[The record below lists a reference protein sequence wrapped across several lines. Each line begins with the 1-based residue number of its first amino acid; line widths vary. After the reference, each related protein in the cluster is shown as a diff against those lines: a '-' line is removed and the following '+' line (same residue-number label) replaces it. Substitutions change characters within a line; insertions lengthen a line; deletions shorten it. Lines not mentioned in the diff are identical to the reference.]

1 MEEVKRR
8 LGFVGSPRVFHW
20 SPAEESAYATAYNSA
35 KARHPDRAWP
45 DLRLFDFLNLV
56 VRKEPV
62 VVRGALGFG
71 LKAIGK
77 AMHAQGL
84 IGTSW
89 ADGPTDGLGAMVG
102 AWSAAAEA
110 RRGGV
115 ALGQVELMRE
125 IERYNEVD
133 CRVMAEVIGY
143 LRDNH

>member
-1 MEEVKRR
+1 M
-8 LGFVGSPRVFHW
+8 
-20 SPAEESAYATAYNSA
+20 
-35 KARHPDRAWP
+35 
-45 DLRLFDFLNLV
+45 

-62 VVRGALGFG
+62 VVRGALGFETR
-71 LKAIGK
+71 
-77 AMHAQGL
+77 L

-102 AWSAAAEA
+102 AWSAAAEG

-143 LRDNH
+143 LREHN

>member
-1 MEEVKRR
+1 
-8 LGFVGSPRVFHW
+8 
-20 SPAEESAYATAYNSA
+20 
-35 KARHPDRAWP
+35 
-45 DLRLFDFLNLV
+45 
-56 VRKEPV
+56 
-62 VVRGALGFG
+62 
-71 LKAIGK
+71 
-77 AMHAQGL
+77 MHAQGL

-133 CRVMAEVIGY
+133 CRVMAEVIGFVSGKPNASADERV
-143 LRDNH
+143 LRTHPIHRHRRID

>member
-1 MEEVKRR
+1 M
-8 LGFVGSPRVFHW
+8 F
-20 SPAEESAYATAYNSA
+20 
-35 KARHPDRAWP
+35 
-45 DLRLFDFLNLV
+45 
-56 VRKEPV
+56 
-62 VVRGALGFG
+62 RGALGFG

-115 ALGQVELMRE
+115 ALGGAR
-125 IERYNEVD
+125 REVD

-143 LRDNH
+143 LREHH